1 MSKFALIYSLNKN
14 LLWQA
19 VEVFH
24 QCLHLNPNPHSNNCI
39 HLGNSPHRR
48 NNRQHLSLQFPH
60 MALALKVGSMQI
72 NDIYKDSFT
81 IKSIFSNKKHYFK
94 NLQFEVDGHSTSC
107 PLCALSNF
115 LVINFKA
122 KICSLISTSGRLM
135 STRTSGLRS

>member
-1 MSKFALIYSLNKN
+1 MVIPEKCIKKLIKKLSKIEYNGVTLSRFALIYSLNKN

-48 NNRQHLSLQFPH
+48 NNQQHLSLQFPH

-72 NDIYKDSFT
+72 NDIIMTVLQLKVHFFKIKVLFQKLT
-81 IKSIFSNKKHYFK
+81 I
-94 NLQFEVDGHSTSC
+94 
-107 PLCALSNF
+107 
-115 LVINFKA
+115 
-122 KICSLISTSGRLM
+122 
-135 STRTSGLRS
+135 